1 MCKEGSSERF
11 PQKGMLFSQKKVVEV
26 FWCFF
31 FFLFLSQN
39 RQMNQ
44 QMKGESTA
52 CTVSAIIDVAY
63 IQPNCNL
70 VL

>member
-1 MCKEGSSERF
+1 
-11 PQKGMLFSQKKVVEV
+11 
-26 FWCFF
+26 
-31 FFLFLSQN
+31 
-39 RQMNQ
+39 MNQ

-63 IQPNCNL
+63 IQPNRNL